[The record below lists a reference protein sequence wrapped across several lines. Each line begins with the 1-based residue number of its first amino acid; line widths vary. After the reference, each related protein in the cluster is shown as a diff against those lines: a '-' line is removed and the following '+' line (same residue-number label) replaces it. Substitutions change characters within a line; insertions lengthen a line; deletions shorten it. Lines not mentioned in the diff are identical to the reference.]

1 VTIFYFYKRKGGI
14 LMENLA
20 LKKSVLT
27 ASFVAL
33 AIVVGFIQI
42 PWPPAPFL
50 SIDFSEVI
58 ILACLITLGFKLASV
73 TIVLRSVVRLLVGLT
88 TTAAMDLPYF
98 GEVMAIIASF
108 TLIIAYVIITRL
120 TRTAHKPLI
129 IYKEEKPE
137 KYPFIRNLINV
148 GFVVVTFTVVMVLFN
163 YFFAIPINTSGGKHL
178 FVVSYVNAFFD
189 GNFWGYTT
197 FLIPIVLPFNLV
209 KGIVTMIVFEL
220 IHFRLRLMEINS
232 QPANIS

>member
-1 VTIFYFYKRKGGI
+1 
-14 LMENLA
+14 
-20 LKKSVLT
+20 
-27 ASFVAL
+27 
-33 AIVVGFIQI
+33 
-42 PWPPAPFL
+42 
-50 SIDFSEVI
+50 
-58 ILACLITLGFKLASV
+58 
-73 TIVLRSVVRLLVGLT
+73 
-88 TTAAMDLPYF
+88 
-98 GEVMAIIASF
+98 MAIISSF

-178 FVVSYVNAFFD
+178 FVVSYVNAFLMVIL
-189 GNFWGYTT
+189 GYTT